1 MLSRLRSVFGRG
13 SEQHGKT
20 RVKKEQGPGS
30 HWKRWRNKWSWQRE
44 RTAEEASSQLP
55 TFTEQEQ
62 QMKKVEK
69 LTNQLH
75 HMTCARNELRGILA
89 NYTNK
94 DLNNRLNFE
103 LEMLNMEHNQV
114 MSDLQKLPMEMSD
127 ALDKCKVLIE
137 ETESFSYYHG
147 QVLREWIQLKKNVH
161 MSRLR
166 NRWLR
171 KEQIELHESC
181 EEMKSLFKEI
191 HEKICDLRAEQHQ
204 GCIAVLWV

>member
-1 MLSRLRSVFGRG
+1 
-13 SEQHGKT
+13 
-20 RVKKEQGPGS
+20 
-30 HWKRWRNKWSWQRE
+30 
-44 RTAEEASSQLP
+44 
-55 TFTEQEQ
+55 
-62 QMKKVEK
+62 MKKVEK
-69 LTNQLH
+69 LTIQLH

-191 HEKICDLRAEQHQ
+191 HEKICDLRAEQLISFHCTELSPQ
-204 GCIAVLWV
+204 EMAGWSLLASQHRFP